1 MKKSILW
8 EILVLLA
15 VSIIIAAGV
24 NLLRPAPLP
33 WLGDFAEKA
42 YEESAAKG
50 LEPLTPGEAAAFLG
64 ADGSL
69 FIDARTP
76 EEFAAGHVA
85 GATNLPLEVIFGDM
99 DAATRDIPKDATLI
113 VYCSDIACGK
123 SKELAE
129 SLKAA
134 GFTKVVTM
142 PEGMEGWLAA
152 GYKTEAGQ

>member
-1 MKKSILW
+1 MKKSIVW

-15 VSIIIAAGV
+15 VSIIVAAGV
-24 NLLRPAPLP
+24 NMLRPDPLP
-33 WLGDFAEKA
+33 WLGDFAEKE
-42 YEESAAKG
+42 YEEAAAKG
-50 LEPLTPGEAAAFLG
+50 LEPMTPGEAAAFLG
-64 ADGSL
+64 ADDYL

-76 EEFAAGHVA
+76 EEFAAGHVS
-85 GATNLPLEVIFGDM
+85 GAVSLPSEAIFGDM
-99 DAATRDIPKDATLI
+99 DAATKDIPKDATLI
-113 VYCSDIACGK
+113 VYCGDIACGK

-152 GYKTEAGQ
+152 GHKTEAGQ